1 MSQKLGGHYAGFA
14 SRVVAFFLDLA
25 LLAVSLGFTAWLL
38 VVVQQLLEMLPW
50 IALPRLGNLGQLLL
64 SSTVVG
70 LATVSYFVFFW
81 TVAGQTPGLKFMG
94 LRVVT
99 QDGGPPSGKRALM
112 RMVGYVI
119 ATLPLYIGFIWVL
132 VDDRRQ
138 GWHDKLARTFVIYDW
153 EARYG
158 GRLLKSALD
167 RRESRLQKKD
177 TPS

>member
-1 MSQKLGGHYAGFA
+1 
-14 SRVVAFFLDLA
+14 
-25 LLAVSLGFTAWLL
+25 
-38 VVVQQLLEMLPW
+38 
-50 IALPRLGNLGQLLL
+50 LLL
-64 SSTVVG
+64 SGTVVG

-99 QDGGPPSGKRALM
+99 KDGRPPSGKRALM

-119 ATLPLYIGFIWVL
+119 ATLPIYIGFLWVL
-132 VDDRRQ
+132 IDDRRQ

-158 GRLLKSALD
+158 GRLIQSALD
-167 RRESRLQKKD
+167 RRQSRLQEKD
-177 TPS
+177 TPN